1 MQCCKQ
7 QYNKQKDNRCKVQ
20 TKSLC
25 LFSFGGKECDI
36 LPENIL
42 KPKPSKLPLII
53 IYGILMLG
61 VVGFIVY
68 LTYCYNYY
76 LLATNQQTAEFD
88 IESLMNAFAYVGQPM
103 TFLGDL
109 LKKSILMQVTD
120 LWLIYLIL
128 LGIVIVMTT
137 SDYNPFKGM
146 AQGSAR
152 FATETEKKA
161 YSKNTTGIPCG
172 KDFYVPI
179 SGKLRMRRIV
189 SNLNELVLGPTGA
202 GKSFRKSMPDIM
214 QMWGSY
220 VITDPKGELFA
231 NTYQLLKDNGY
242 VVKVL
247 NLKDIKLSN
256 SYNPFAYME
265 TEEDVLEICSLFMAG
280 TAGKGERED
289 FFTGSAEEMLRCISV
304 YLFKA
309 ENEVKTFGR
318 VIRLVNSIR
327 FDNQNRIDENCELAR
342 CMARH
347 ATIFPYDSAS
357 VAWPG
362 VVNTAYETFTSVQKT
377 LSTRLSLWTVEDV
390 DLLMADDEMEF
401 DLIGER
407 KTAIFLITP
416 VPRNPYKVVA
426 NVFYSQ
432 LFSRLI
438 RVADAKHHGRW
449 KELISFELDEFAQL
463 GTIPDFHNILAVVRS
478 YNIRICIILQD
489 LAQLRINYKDT
500 WESIMANC
508 AITTVLGATDDGTLE
523 KLSKKLGN
531 FTVRTDSK
539 SYNRTTGGGG
549 SDTEAIT
556 TRPLLYPDEIKEA
569 VKPKGESIQYDGS
582 CIVWVGYERPFYMYK
597 FDTLNHPLISLV
609 GGPKGTPQFKN
620 NTDIGTVY
628 GKNFEE
634 KKEKHLEALTQQR
647 NVSIQEEIMLKQQ
660 QEEKEALEQIKLA
673 NLFNEASKTDF
684 PEPPLSDEDEEA
696 RDDAVFVEE
705 FDGYIIDETYQ
716 SEPDYENNV
725 NPVLERIRKEQF
737 DLAFASDEDMPE

>member
-42 KPKPSKLPLII
+42 KPKSSKLPLII
-53 IYGILMLG
+53 IYGILILG
-61 VVGFIVY
+61 VVGFVVY

-152 FATETEKKA
+152 FATEAEKKA
-161 YSKNTTGIPCG
+161 YAKDTTGIPCG

-179 SGKLRMRRIV
+179 DGKIGLRRV
-189 SNLNELVLGPTGA
+189 APNLNELVIGGSGA
-202 GKSFRKSMPDIM
+202 GKTLRKIIADIM

-220 VITDPKGELFA
+220 VITDPKGELFRK
-231 NTYQLLKDNGY
+231 TYKFLKANGY
-242 VVKVL
+242 DVKVL
-247 NLKDIKLSN
+247 NLIDIRYSN
-256 SYNPFAYME
+256 SYNPFEYME
-265 TEEDVLEICSLFMAG
+265 TEQDVIEVCSLFMSSSAG
-280 TAGKGERED
+280 EGEKED
-289 FFTGSAEEMLRCISV
+289 FFTGSALEFLTAISV
-304 YLFKA
+304 YLFKS
-309 ENEVKTFGR
+309 EYETKSFGR
-318 VIRLVNSIR
+318 VIRLVNSVR
-327 FDNQNRIDENCELAR
+327 YNNGQIDENCELAR
-342 CMARH
+342 CMGRH
-347 ATIFPYDSAS
+347 ATKHPFDFAS
-357 VAWPG
+357 ITWPG
-362 VVNTAYETFTSVQKT
+362 LINTAQETFTSIQKT
-377 LSTRLSLWTVEDV
+377 LSTRLRLWATEDV
-390 DLLMADDEMEF
+390 DLLTEEDEMNF
-401 DLIGER
+401 DEIGT
-407 KTAIFLITP
+407 KKVAIFMIIP
-416 VPRNPYKVVA
+416 VPRNTYKAVS
-426 NVFYSQ
+426 NIFYSQ
-432 LFSRLI
+432 LFTRLF
-438 RVADAKHHGRW
+438 RVADSKYHGKW
-449 KELISFELDEFAQL
+449 KNLISFELDEFAQI
-463 GTIPDFHNILAVVRS
+463 GVIPDFSNILAIARS
-478 YNIRICIILQD
+478 YNIRICPVLQD
-489 LAQLRINYKDT
+489 LSQLKVNYKDT
-500 WESIMANC
+500 WETVMANC
-508 AITTVLGATDDGTLE
+508 AIHNFLGTTDDATCE

-569 VKPKGESIQYDGS
+569 VKPKGDSIPYDGS

-597 FDTLNHPLISLV
+597 FDTFNHPNFSLV
-609 GGPKGTPQFKN
+609 GGPEGTLQFKN
-620 NTDIGTVY
+620 NTDIKEVY
-628 GKNFEE
+628 GKIFAN
-634 KKEKHLEALTQQR
+634 KKEKHLKTLELSRIKQ
-647 NVSIQEEIMLKQQ
+647 VEEEEILNKQ

-705 FDGYIIDETYQ
+705 FDGDIIDETYQ